1 MPAGTSTEWR
11 VCLEIGWM
19 ARTTRLLALL
29 QILRGKSRPVTASA
43 LADELEVS
51 ERTLYRDIADLT
63 AQGAPI
69 YGEAGIGYVLRPG
82 LFLPPLM
89 LSKDET
95 EAVVLGLRY
104 VDQRGD
110 AVLAKAAADALAKIA
125 AVLSPMAQEA
135 LQNPTAL
142 PGPPGRGF
150 PANEVDLVALRRAI
164 RSQAKLRI
172 DYEDARGVRTNRVIW
187 PIALGFMNEARA
199 LVAWCESRQD
209 YRTFRTDRIASA
221 QETSER
227 YKGRRNVLLQGW
239 RAQMDPDEG
248 GAFTPDRN

>member
-1 MPAGTSTEWR
+1 
-11 VCLEIGWM
+11 M

-29 QILRGKSRPVTASA
+29 QSLRGKSRPVTAAS
-43 LADELEVS
+43 LAEELAVS
-51 ERTLYRDIADLT
+51 ERTLYRDIAELT

-89 LSKDET
+89 LSEDET

-110 AVLAKAAADALAKIA
+110 AVLAKAASDALAKIA
-125 AVLSPMAQEA
+125 AVLSPASKEA
-135 LQNPTAL
+135 MQNPTAL
-142 PGPPGRGF
+142 PGPAGWGF
-150 PANEVDLVALRRAI
+150 PDNEIDLGSLRRAI

-172 DYEDARGVRTNRVIW
+172 DYADASGAKSNRVIW
-187 PIALGFMNEARA
+187 PIALGFMNAAR
-199 LVAWCESRQD
+199 VVVGWCERRQA
-209 YRTFRTDRIASA
+209 YRTFRTDRIMSA
-221 QETSER
+221 QETGEH

-239 RAQMDPDEG
+239 RAQTNDEEDAG
-248 GAFTPDRN
+248 FTPDRN

>member
-1 MPAGTSTEWR
+1 
-11 VCLEIGWM
+11 M

-29 QILRGKSRPVTASA
+29 QILRGKSRPVTAAA
-43 LADELEVS
+43 LADELQVS
-51 ERTLYRDIADLT
+51 ERTLYRDIAELS

-89 LSKDET
+89 LSEDET

-110 AVLAKAAADALAKIA
+110 EILAKAASDALAKIA
-125 AVLSPMAQEA
+125 AVLSPAAQEA
-135 LQNPTAL
+135 MRNPTVL
-142 PGPPGRGF
+142 PGPSGWEF
-150 PANEVDLVALRRAI
+150 PANAVELAMLRRAI

-172 DYEDARGVRTNRVIW
+172 DYEDAEGARSNRVIW

-199 LVAWCESRQD
+199 LVAWCEWRQD

-221 QETSER
+221 SEIDER
-227 YKGRRNVLLQGW
+227 YPGRRSVLLRGW
-239 RAQMDPDEG
+239 RAQMNVDEKG
-248 GAFTPDRN
+248 RFTPDRN

>member
-1 MPAGTSTEWR
+1 
-11 VCLEIGWM
+11 M

-29 QILRGKSRPVTASA
+29 QILRGKKRPVTASA
-43 LADELEVS
+43 LADELDVS
-51 ERTLYRDIADLT
+51 ERTVYRDIADLT

-89 LSKDET
+89 LSEDET

-110 AVLAKAAADALAKIA
+110 AVLAKAAADVLAKIA
-125 AVLSPMAQEA
+125 AVLSPARQEA

-142 PGPPGRGF
+142 PGPPGWGF
-150 PANEVDLVALRRAI
+150 PANVVDLVVLRSAI
-164 RSQAKLRI
+164 RSQAKLGI
-172 DYEDARGVRTNRVIW
+172 DYVDARGARTNRVIW

-199 LVAWCESRQD
+199 LVAWCESRQA

-221 QETSER
+221 RETGAR
-227 YKGRRNVLLQGW
+227 YKGRRSVLLQGW
-239 RAQMDPDEG
+239 RAQMNSDEG
-248 GAFTPDRN
+248 RVFTPDRN

>member
-29 QILRGKSRPVTASA
+29 QILRGKSRPVTAAA
-43 LADELEVS
+43 LAAELEVS
-51 ERTLYRDIADLT
+51 ERTLYRDIAELS

-89 LSKDET
+89 LSEDET

-110 AVLAKAAADALAKIA
+110 ADLAKAAADALAKIA
-125 AVLSPMAQEA
+125 AVLSPATQEA

-142 PGPPGRGF
+142 PGPSGWGF
-150 PANEVDLVALRRAI
+150 PINEVDLTALRRAI

-172 DYEDARGVRTNRVIW
+172 DYEDAGGARTNRVIW

-199 LVAWCESRQD
+199 LVAWCELRQG
-209 YRTFRTDRIASA
+209 YRTFRSDRIASA
-221 QETSER
+221 QETGER
-227 YKGRRNVLLQGW
+227 YKGRRSILLQGW
-239 RAQMDPDEG
+239 RAQMNPDEG
-248 GAFTPDRN
+248 RAFTPDRN